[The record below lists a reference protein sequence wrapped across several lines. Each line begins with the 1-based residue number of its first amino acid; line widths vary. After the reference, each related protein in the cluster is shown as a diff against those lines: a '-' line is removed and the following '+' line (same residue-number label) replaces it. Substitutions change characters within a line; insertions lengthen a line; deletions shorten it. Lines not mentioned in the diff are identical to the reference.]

1 MSHVHRHA
9 NPANCTI
16 PHPSR
21 SVLEPGRSL
30 TLAEKG
36 GAGAELVVAH
46 PAFRIV
52 ATMNPGGS
60 WLVKEGLV
68 DEHCA
73 RTSHHM
79 LAVCLGCMSGQYVG
93 HATNEH
99 PSPCQPACSPALP
112 LPLSSPGGDYGKK
125 ELSPALSNRFTSIW
139 VPAIEDGAE
148 LLAIL
153 ESRLAGGWPEQPQT
167 IWLQQL
173 PSTWSGAWAGS
184 AAEMG
189 CLQVA
194 ACH

>member
-1 MSHVHRHA
+1 MRARILLGSACSALQVHSPLLTVLTSNLTA
-9 NPANCTI
+9 SPPA
-16 PHPSR
+16 H

-93 HATNEH
+93 HATNDPTLLTLPACVLSCPPP
-99 PSPCQPACSPALP
+99 PSPP
-112 LPLSSPGGDYGKK
+112 
-125 ELSPALSNRFTSIW
+125 
-139 VPAIEDGAE
+139 
-148 LLAIL
+148 
-153 ESRLAGGWPEQPQT
+153 
-167 IWLQQL
+167 
-173 PSTWSGAWAGS
+173 
-184 AAEMG
+184 
-189 CLQVA
+189 
-194 ACH
+194 